1 MRTMIGWI
9 GIGILCTTSVSAQSY
24 TEQLQQWHTQRIAA
38 LKSPQGWLNLVGL
51 LWLEEGVNHFG
62 TAASNTCRFPKGTIA
77 ANAGRL
83 IRKGMQ
89 VIQVASPGV
98 SLYVDDVLKDSALV
112 FDGVSGESHE
122 TVHGSLRWKIIR
134 REDKLGVRLRDLNSA
149 QLKNFKG
156 IPRYTPDITY
166 KVQARLER
174 PIVPQTIK
182 ITNVLGQTTA
192 TPSPGKLLF
201 ELKGRSFVFDTMEE
215 DGKLFIVFGDLTSG
229 KTTYPSGRFLY
240 AAMPGE
246 DGITTLDFN
255 QSINPPCAFTP
266 YATCPLPPRQNILPI
281 AVRAGEQYRH

>member
-1 MRTMIGWI
+1 M
-9 GIGILCTTSVSAQSY
+9 SVSAQSY
-24 TEQLQQWHTQRIAA
+24 TAQLQQWHAQRIAE

-51 LWLEEGVNHFG
+51 LWLEEGTNRFG
-62 TAASNTCRFPKGTIA
+62 TAAADNCRFPKGTIA
-77 ANAGRL
+77 AHAGRF
-83 IRKGMQ
+83 IRNGLQ
-89 VIQVASPGV
+89 VIQVANPGV
-98 SLYVDDVLKDSALV
+98 SLYVDGVRQDSALV
-112 FDGVSGESHE
+112 FDAASGVSHE
-122 TVHGSLRWKIIR
+122 TFHGSLRWKIIR
-134 REDKLGVRLRDLNSA
+134 REDKLGIRLRDMNST
-149 QLKNFKG
+149 QLKHFKG
-156 IPRYTPDITY
+156 IPRFTPDPSY
-166 KVQARLER
+166 RVMARLER

-192 TPSPGKLLF
+192 TPSPGKLFF

-215 DGKLFIVFGDLTSG
+215 EGKLFIVFGDLTSG

-246 DGITTLDFN
+246 DGMTRLDFN